1 MAVNFAGKSG
11 RRTALALA
19 AATLAL
25 PGLASAQVWGGRG
38 TESSDQGE
46 RLGGERPG
54 RADRPERGDRGG
66 WQQRGDAGQQQA
78 QQQRPQRSWT
88 PPVAQPA
95 PVAAPA
101 PAPAPVQGARSWGRS
116 DTNQGGGRNWT
127 DADNRNRDQGRDA
140 GRDRANDRDHDRN
153 RDWNR
158 DRRTSDSYDRDDR
171 RDYNRGY
178 DRDYRRTDN
187 HWDRQWR
194 SNSRYNWQSYRRG
207 HPDTYRLGSYYA
219 PYRGYSYR
227 RLSIGFYLDG
237 LFFSNRYWIADP
249 WQYRLPEVYG
259 PYRWVRY
266 YDDALLVNIYSGE
279 VVDVIYSVFW

>member
-38 TESSDQGE
+38 TESSDQGK

-54 RADRPERGDRGG
+54 RADRGG
-66 WQQRGDAGQQQA
+66 WQQRGDAQQRSDGGQQQA
-78 QQQRPQRSWT
+78 QQRPQRSWT

-95 PVAAPA
+95 AAPA
-101 PAPAPVQGARSWGRS
+101 AAPVQGARSWGRS

-127 DADNRNRDQGRDA
+127 DADNRRTRAGVNWTDADNRTRDQSREA
-140 GRDRANDRDHDRN
+140 GRDHANVRDHDRE

-158 DRRTSDSYDRDDR
+158 D
-171 RDYNRGY
+171 
-178 DRDYRRTDN
+178 RRTDN

-227 RLSIGFYLDG
+227 RLSIGYYLDG